1 MEKFSNFIVK
11 NKLWIS
17 IAFLV
22 LTIISLVC
30 LFFVPIN
37 SDIISYLPDDMTTS
51 EGYAFLKK
59 TFDMESDAIVAV
71 KGATKEQMKEIT
83 EKMQK
88 LEGVRE
94 NGITWY
100 GTLDN
105 FAEMGDENG
114 ELNVGNIHINVD
126 ELVNQIKNNPDVK
139 KLFCPKEDI
148 YTIMVQMSVASSTN
162 EASSILKQTKK

>member
-83 EKMQK
+83 RSE
-88 LEGVRE
+88 EH
-94 NGITWY
+94 TS
-100 GTLDN
+100 
-105 FAEMGDENG
+105 
-114 ELNVGNIHINVD
+114 ELQSH
-126 ELVNQIKNNPDVK
+126 
-139 KLFCPKEDI
+139 
-148 YTIMVQMSVASSTN
+148 
-162 EASSILKQTKK
+162 